1 MFDFDPF
8 GVQKLWRP
16 NFMFSSVLQMA
27 ARLQS
32 ARGGSRTAVV
42 GNPCVA
48 VMQSSHGEC
57 SGFNPALR
65 SVLPLPEDESE
76 RSKDGKRI
84 TESKRRRKKCVSGSG
99 SVERKFE
106 NKGESVKAKASR
118 ESKHRAKISALH
130 QHQLVLL
137 LAAAM
142 ATALDSS
149 HNLASERS
157 SIESTYELTKYLEYQ
172 LKEIKDVY
180 LTYLGPPFNEK
191 DFSPPRPNSTALSLP
206 SAATRLELWH
216 GLENQARLAQN
227 QKAYSVLLAAV
238 RELARST
245 LCPSLKTSLL
255 HFCTGLD
262 GLLGS
267 ISALMTTLGYAL
279 PAPSANMGSNNGELQ
294 YSQRGTGGVQ
304 PAPLMSQSM
313 YRSRAGTRTESSQ
326 RNSQK
331 RSGMRV
337 VRGEREDG
345 TNVDL
350 IEKRRGKEG
359 RRAEAT
365 AAGGRSG
372 GSREKGRGERGRRG
386 KREDPESRQWIASEE
401 VRVLEEE
408 EEELEF
414 EGGVERWGRR
424 RRLLSISEDGE
435 EKESQPEPGVRVS
448 YPGTESFSPLQQPTI
463 QNNNNN
469 NNNHQY
475 SYSLNSH
482 HPDTLRKEDGFI
494 VEKSRELMVA
504 EEKQTDLEASSTFY
518 HQRRLPRSLF
528 TPTLQPSLSTLSLLY
543 QFGAGEKHTLLPQS
557 VPLSLR
563 RGTSILSPPLTPLLS
578 STSSSS
584 PSSLLSVRPTMND
597 FARKVEGFWILRE
610 LQSWLWRSAKDFNRL
625 KKRLRG

>member
-1 MFDFDPF
+1 
-8 GVQKLWRP
+8 
-16 NFMFSSVLQMA
+16 
-27 ARLQS
+27 
-32 ARGGSRTAVV
+32 
-42 GNPCVA
+42 
-48 VMQSSHGEC
+48 
-57 SGFNPALR
+57 
-65 SVLPLPEDESE
+65 
-76 RSKDGKRI
+76 
-84 TESKRRRKKCVSGSG
+84 
-99 SVERKFE
+99 
-106 NKGESVKAKASR
+106 
-118 ESKHRAKISALH
+118 
-130 QHQLVLL
+130 
-137 LAAAM
+137 M

-172 LKEIKDVY
+172 LKEIKDIY

-267 ISALMTTLGYAL
+267 ISALMTTLGYTL
-279 PAPSANMGSNNGELQ
+279 PPPSADKGSNAGQLQ
-294 YSQRGTGGVQ
+294 YPLSPIGGHR
-304 PAPLMSQSM
+304 PAPLMSQSL

-326 RNSQK
+326 RNSQR
-331 RSGMRV
+331 RSGTRV

-345 TNVDL
+345 VAVEL
-350 IEKRRGKEG
+350 VGKRKGKEG

-372 GSREKGRGERGRRG
+372 GSREKERGERGRRG
-386 KREDPESRQWIASEE
+386 RREEPESGKWSADERVGE
-401 VRVLEEE
+401 VE
-408 EEELEF
+408 EEELER
-414 EGGVERWGRR
+414 EGGAERWGRR
-424 RRLLSISEDGE
+424 RRLLAINDDGE
-435 EKESQPEPGVRVS
+435 EQERRPEPGVEVS
-448 YPGTESFSPLQQPTI
+448 YPGTKRSSSLRHPTLQT
-463 QNNNNN
+463 NNNNN
-469 NNNHQY
+469 NNNNNNQY
-475 SYSLNSH
+475 SYNLNSH
-482 HPDTLRKEDGFI
+482 YPDTLREEDGVI
-494 VEKSRELMVA
+494 VEGSRRLMVE
-504 EEKQTDLEASSTFY
+504 EEKQTDVEATSTFH
-518 HQRRLPRSLF
+518 HQRRPPRSLLS
-528 TPTLQPSLSTLSLLY
+528 PTLQPPLSTLSLLY
-543 QFGAGEKHTLLPQS
+543 QFGAGEEHALLSQP
-557 VPLSLR
+557 VPLSLQ
-563 RGTSILSPPLTPLLS
+563 RGTSLLSPPLAPLLS

-584 PSSLLSVRPTMND
+584 SSLLSVRPTMND